1 MSARKDSSSQGEP
14 CSTDKCCRS
23 FCALLGKKKK
33 KEAFTCSLSA
43 RRRVP
48 LEIRRVL
55 VFDVV
60 PDSSSASL
68 STAQTLNSKP

>member
-23 FCALLGKKKK
+23 FCVLLAKNSFQMLNLK
-33 KEAFTCSLSA
+33 

-48 LEIRRVL
+48 LEIRGVL